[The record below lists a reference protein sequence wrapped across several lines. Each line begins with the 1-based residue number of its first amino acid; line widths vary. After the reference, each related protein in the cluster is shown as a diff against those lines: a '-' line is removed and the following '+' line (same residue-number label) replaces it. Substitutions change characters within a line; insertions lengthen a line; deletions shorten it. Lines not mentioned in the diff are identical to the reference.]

1 MYAPAVASALPSP
14 LFLLVGALACASAEP
29 TADDSQAEADSCSL
43 AASSTTWE
51 NWGAGFFAGYCRT
64 CHSSGTADR
73 RGAPEAVNF
82 DSEADALAQ
91 LDAVERT
98 VLDDGTMPIG
108 GGVPDVELE
117 RLREYLACG
126 R

>member
-1 MYAPAVASALPSP
+1 M
-14 LFLLVGALACASAEP
+14 
-29 TADDSQAEADSCSL
+29 
-43 AASSTTWE
+43 
-51 NWGAGFFAGYCRT
+51 
-64 CHSSGTADR
+64 
-73 RGAPEAVNF
+73 NF